1 MANTNSLYNN
11 EAIASTALAYCFNEL
26 KVVEYSKVFLILP
39 FVLHEPTARRLRGQT
54 NKRSL
59 EEFIVKAPE
68 CFITFNARYQD
79 FLTLTI
85 NSIIILYEAN
95 VISIKN
101 DLIYFNNQA
110 NYSPFESR
118 SSSNRAEN
126 IQKALDSLCL
136 LFGTESTSSF
146 YLKLKV
152 QL

>member
-26 KVVEYSKVFLILP
+26 NVIEYSKAFLILP

-79 FLTLTI
+79 NLVLTV

-101 DLIYFNNQA
+101 DIIYFNSQA
-110 NYSPFESR
+110 DYSPFKSR
-118 SSSNRAEN
+118 SSSKRAED
-126 IQKALDSLCL
+126 IQKALDSLCV
-136 LFGTESTSSF
+136 LFAAESTASF

>member
-1 MANTNSLYNN
+1 MGNASSLYNN

-26 KVVEYSKVFLILP
+26 KTVEYSKAFLILP
-39 FVLHEPTARRLRGQT
+39 FILHEPTARRLRGQT

-79 FLTLTI
+79 FLILTI
-85 NSIIILYEAN
+85 NSITILYEAN

-101 DLIYFNNQA
+101 DAIYFNHLA
-110 NYSPFESR
+110 NYSPFKSR
-118 SSSNRAEN
+118 SNSKRAED
-126 IQKALDSLCL
+126 IQKALDSLCI
-136 LFGTESTSSF
+136 LFKTEPTSSF